1 MADLANDSGAIRLR
15 LDPVTRESGGRIL
28 ASAAIE
34 YRDAR
39 DGEWWPLV
47 RLPVVHLLPGSSG
60 ALVASMQ
67 ELLQGVAPGFAWQAG
82 DGSLGIQVGVAEG
95 QGTLL
100 LAEVGMDLAL
110 FLAES
115 AGVPRREGAEAAL
128 FRWPVTRAGA
138 VAFADALRREA
149 DALGGPAATGPG
161 EPGSDG

>member
-15 LDPVTRESGGRIL
+15 LDPVTREAGGRVL
-28 ASAAIE
+28 ASAALE

-47 RLPVVHLLPGSSG
+47 RLPVVHLLPGS
-60 ALVASMQ
+60 AETLVASMQ
-67 ELLQGVAPGFAWQAG
+67 ELLQGVVPGFAWQSG
-82 DGSLGIQVGVAEG
+82 DGALGLQVGVAEG
-95 QGTLL
+95 QGELL

-115 AGVPRREGAEAAL
+115 AGAPRREGAEAAL

-138 VAFADALRREA
+138 VAFAGALRSESEA
-149 DALGGPAATGPG
+149 LAAPGRAGEGG
-161 EPGSDG
+161 DGR

>member
-1 MADLANDSGAIRLR
+1 MAELASDSGAIRLR
-15 LDPVTRESGGRIL
+15 VDPVQREAGGRVL
-28 ASAAIE
+28 ASAAVE

-47 RLPVVHLLPGSSG
+47 RLPVLHLGPGAAE
-60 ALVASMQ
+60 ALVEALQ
-67 ELLQGVAPGFAWQAG
+67 DLLQGASPGFAWQTG
-82 DGSLGIQVGVAEG
+82 DGALGLQVGVAEG
-95 QGTLL
+95 QGALL
-100 LAEVGMDLAL
+100 LAEVGLDLAL

-149 DALGGPAATGPG
+149 GGLGA
-161 EPGSDG
+161 DGR

>member
-15 LDPVTRESGGRIL
+15 LDPVAREAGGRIL
-28 ASAAIE
+28 ASAALE

-47 RLPVVHLLPGSSG
+47 RLPVVHLHPGADE

-67 ELLQGVAPGFAWQAG
+67 ELLQGVVPGFAWQSG
-82 DGSLGIQVGVAEG
+82 DGSLGLQVGVAEG
-95 QGTLL
+95 QGELL

-115 AGVPRREGAEAAL
+115 AGAPRREGAEAAL

-138 VAFADALRREA
+138 VAFAGALRSEAGALAAPGRAGEGA
-149 DALGGPAATGPG
+149 DAL
-161 EPGSDG
+161 